1 MASITSFFR
10 KTPVPSLNAYF
21 ATKSFTLPATVVWT
35 ATESDVVSALIE
47 ALDTLPEADR
57 ESLIL
62 EVNRIIALADE
73 PGQNALQDVVGNHA
87 QFATIEGG
95 HNRALWVLL
104 NEPQNFR
111 LAEEVRY
118 NDEKRRG
125 RMWTGFVVEK
135 KKVVR
140 KDQFLRDAFNA
151 EIQKK
156 FSTNNV
162 HVDVFDRHRV
172 TFDGTS
178 HQLVQVAVYREGR
191 PDDALGFDGAGK
203 LQRHLVR
210 PVFEAS
216 LTYEPSEGVIE
227 VVAGDREIREAMA
240 GFMGRHLLAIDF
252 KGDKLPARQYDLGVL
267 MEPFGFP
274 TDAAAP
280 VGQVIERVQVREL
293 RVQVRELRFQPLDLP
308 GQRVTL
314 ECDESGGETIW
325 DMADRHIGPAALRCA
340 DWVITRAR
348 LVVRF
353 APHGKS
359 RSGKNLN
366 LTITVPHGCNLKSMT
381 DRERLVGEKYLRE
394 WGILRGGTETDGDD
408 RS

>member
-1 MASITSFFR
+1 
-10 KTPVPSLNAYF
+10 
-21 ATKSFTLPATVVWT
+21 
-35 ATESDVVSALIE
+35 
-47 ALDTLPEADR
+47 
-57 ESLIL
+57 
-62 EVNRIIALADE
+62 
-73 PGQNALQDVVGNHA
+73 
-87 QFATIEGG
+87 
-95 HNRALWVLL
+95 
-104 NEPQNFR
+104 
-111 LAEEVRY
+111 
-118 NDEKRRG
+118 
-125 RMWTGFVVEK
+125 
-135 KKVVR
+135 
-140 KDQFLRDAFNA
+140 
-151 EIQKK
+151 
-156 FSTNNV
+156 V
-162 HVDVFDRHRV
+162 HLDVFDRHRV
-172 TFDGTS
+172 TFDGKS

-191 PDDALGFDGAGK
+191 TDDALGFDRAGK
-203 LQRHLVR
+203 LQHH
-210 PVFEAS
+210 PVKPVYEAS
-216 LTYEPSEGVIE
+216 LTYEPREGVIE
-227 VVAGDREIREAMA
+227 VVAGDKDVREVMA
-240 GFMGRHLLAIDF
+240 GFMGRHLLGIDF

-280 VGQVIERVQVREL
+280 VGQVIE

-394 WGILRGGTETDGDD
+394 WGILKGRTETDGAD